1 MLLSVYHFEFGIF
14 SMVSC
19 PLYRVYISSSFVGVC
34 VCRGECASSA
44 STTRNVRRCCRIR
57 DRRRLQRCGC
67 LLSLGKG
74 MFAGVV
80 GNARDN
86 DLCRGVDC
94 RFSYEYIGEKS
105 RVVGYCIWCD
115 RDTMLKAMESNFLRN
130 CHVQ

>member
-1 MLLSVYHFEFGIF
+1 M
-14 SMVSC
+14 
-19 PLYRVYISSSFVGVC
+19 
-34 VCRGECASSA
+34 
-44 STTRNVRRCCRIR
+44 RRCCRIR

-74 MFAGVV
+74 MFADVV

-115 RDTMLKAMESNFLRN
+115 RDTMLKAMESKFLRN
-130 CHVQ
+130 SHVQKGLEFFFMRMMTMYFVWRLHDCLWSIVPIGH